1 MVNYQDSKIYK
12 IVCDTTGLIYVGST
26 TSIRLCQ
33 RLAKHKCDYKRYLEG
48 KRDRGMTSFKLLE
61 NNNFRIELIELC
73 PCNTKD
79 ELLKKE
85 RFYIE
90 SLECVNRNTPG
101 RTCKEWLKDNYDA
114 NRNQKKQYR
123 LKNKDK
129 LARKKKEYN
138 DRHKEHIKKYQKGL
152 RDYKRTWCGHPYHNE
167 SNNLL
172 NIDLSIFD

>member
-1 MVNYQDSKIYK
+1 MVNYQNSKIYK

-26 TSIRLCQ
+26 TEIRLAK

-48 KRDRGMTSFKLLE
+48 KQDKSMTSSKLFE
-61 NNNFRIELIELC
+61 NNNCRIELIELY

-90 SLECVNRNTPG
+90 SLECVNKNIPG
-101 RTCKEWLKDNYDA
+101 RTCKQWHKDNKDYV
-114 NRNQKKQYR
+114 KKKRKEYR

-129 LARKKKEYN
+129 IATQKKESAERN
-138 DRHKEHIKKYQKGL
+138 KEHIQTYQKEL

-172 NIDLSIFD
+172 NIDLSIFE

>member
-1 MVNYQDSKIYK
+1 MVNYQNSKIYK

-26 TSIRLCQ
+26 TEIRLAK
-33 RLAKHKCDYKRYLEG
+33 RLAKHKCDYKRFLEG
-48 KRDRGMTSFKLLE
+48 KRDTRATSYKLLE
-61 NNNFRIELIELC
+61 NNNYRIELIELY

-90 SLECVNRNTPG
+90 SLECVNRNTP
-101 RTCKEWLKDNYDA
+101 CKQWHKDNKEYVK
-114 NRNQKKQYR
+114 NKRKEYR
-123 LKNKDK
+123 LNNKDK
-129 LARKKKEYN
+129 IARQKKESN
-138 DRHKEHIKKYQKGL
+138 EKNKEHIQKYQKEL

-172 NIDLSIFD
+172 NIDLSIFE